1 MFSGRRYPIR
11 LTIMP
16 NQEGEWT
23 NHKTNMHVKK
33 AIEGC
38 GCSIIAL
45 ARVNTFSW
53 SQIHHPYCYGYQS
66 YHNEK
71 KTCPSLSPYDDHGH
85 HHGGSSCSIIAVG
98 GAHTI

>member
-1 MFSGRRYPIR
+1 
-11 LTIMP
+11 MP
-16 NQEGEWT
+16 NEEDEWT

-53 SQIHHPYCYGYQS
+53 SQFHHPYCYGYQS

-71 KTCPSLSPYDDHGH
+71 KHVLFFLLMIIMVIIME
-85 HHGGSSCSIIAVG
+85 GSSCSIIAVG